1 MARRGGRNISVG
13 DNSDVH
19 KKTVGAIILISA
31 AAWLLAGCNRERPV
45 SYSKDVRPIL
55 AAHCL
60 ECHHTGGQGQKASGF
75 SMDSY
80 ESLMKGTRY
89 GPMIIPGDAE
99 SSNVIVLME
108 GRADPSIAMPHGN
121 RKPVPKKE
129 IMIIRKWI
137 DQGAKNN

>member
-1 MARRGGRNISVG
+1 MTLTTRMVG
-13 DNSDVH
+13 
-19 KKTVGAIILISA
+19 TIILVTAISS
-31 AAWLLAGCNRERPV
+31 LLIGCSRERPV
-45 SYSKDVRPIL
+45 SYSKDVQPIL

-60 ECHHTGGQGQKASGF
+60 ECHHTGGEGQKASGF
-75 SMDSY
+75 SMDNY

-99 SSNVIVLME
+99 SSNMVVLME

-121 RKPVPKKE
+121 RKPVPKKD
-129 IMIIRKWI
+129 ILTIRKWI

>member
-1 MARRGGRNISVG
+1 MTLTTRMVG
-13 DNSDVH
+13 
-19 KKTVGAIILISA
+19 TIILVTAVSS
-31 AAWLLAGCNRERPV
+31 LLIGCSREGPV

-60 ECHHTGGQGQKASGF
+60 ECHHTGGEGQKASGF

-99 SSNVIVLME
+99 SSNMVVLME

-121 RKPVPKKE
+121 RKPVPKKD
-129 IMIIRKWI
+129 ILTIRKWI

>member
-1 MARRGGRNISVG
+1 MTLTTRMVG
-13 DNSDVH
+13 
-19 KKTVGAIILISA
+19 TIILVTAISS
-31 AAWLLAGCNRERPV
+31 LLIGCSRERPV
-45 SYSKDVRPIL
+45 SYAKDVRPIL

-60 ECHHTGGQGQKASGF
+60 ECHHSGGQGQKASGF

-99 SSNVIVLME
+99 TSNMVVLME

-121 RKPVPKKE
+121 RKPVPKE
-129 IMIIRKWI
+129 DILTIRKWI